1 MANNI
6 PRTNQADRIKY
17 REKLNLLQNIRHVDV
32 IQSRDEAF
40 QRIKEIATFNEAIT
54 KKQRDTSTEKRKNL
68 LLDLNKLKSHLSQ
81 SVSLAETRNKL
92 KTNEKDK
99 LNQEVVDTIKQ
110 THNTQDNISLI
121 QRRYKLEQ
129 YHLYHQKRTVDLLWI
144 LLFVLAILILVSI
157 FFSKISIILLSVG
170 IFLLYGM
177 YLIKVLLVDN
187 VNMDKYNFGEL
198 DFSEPTEEELAADK
212 KKSDPLFEFRAKDA
226 CDGDSNNFESKT
238 YQRYVD
244 SLQEEKDL
252 IKEIQND
259 IGIPSDSDR
268 CLETVRG

>member
-6 PRTNQADRIKY
+6 PRTNQADRAKY

-40 QRIKEIATFNEAIT
+40 QRIKEITTFNEAIT
-54 KKQRDTSTEKRKNL
+54 KKQRDTSIEKRKNL
-68 LLDLNKLKSHLSQ
+68 LLDLNKLKSHLSE

-99 LNQEVVDTIKQ
+99 LNQEVVDTIKK
-110 THNTQDNISLI
+110 THNTQDNISLVK
-121 QRRYKLEQ
+121 RRYKLEQ

-157 FFSKISIILLSVG
+157 FFSKISIILLSLG

-177 YLIKVLLVDN
+177 YLIKVLLIDN

-212 KKSDPLFEFRAKDA
+212 KKSDPLFEFRAQDA
-226 CDGDSNNFESKT
+226 CDDDANNFESKT
-238 YQRYVD
+238 YQRYLD
-244 SLQEEKDL
+244 SLQEEKNV
-252 IKEIQND
+252 IGEIQND
-259 IGIPSDSDR
+259 IGIPADSDR

>member
-6 PRTNQADRIKY
+6 PRTNQADRAKY

-40 QRIKEIATFNEAIT
+40 QRIKEITTFNEAIT
-54 KKQRDTSTEKRKNL
+54 KKQRDTSIEKRKNL

-99 LNQEVVDTIKQ
+99 LNQEVVDTIKK
-110 THNTQDNISLI
+110 THNTQDNISLVK
-121 QRRYKLEQ
+121 RRYKLEQ

-157 FFSKISIILLSVG
+157 FFSKISIILLSLG

-177 YLIKVLLVDN
+177 YLVKVLLIDN

-198 DFSEPTEEELAADK
+198 DFSEPTEEELSADK
-212 KKSDPLFEFRAKDA
+212 KKSDPLFEFRAQDA
-226 CDGDSNNFESKT
+226 CDDDANNFESKT

-244 SLQEEKDL
+244 SLQEEKNV
-252 IKEIQND
+252 IGEIQND
-259 IGIPSDSDR
+259 IGISADSDR